1 MQSTHILTFQPGA
14 PLLPIPFS
22 LSSFGTYRDS
32 GSLSASFLS
41 EDGLEHTLLFR
52 LNPGTDAEG
61 RITARFYLAPVLEKY
76 VDIER
81 VSRVSGRIT
90 IDVRR
95 ETLRLSWDEASEI
108 LEKIESLAEENPAEN
123 HGVLE
128 AMRAV
133 AAAEGRPDQ
142 A

>member
-1 MQSTHILTFQPGA
+1 M
-14 PLLPIPFS
+14 LPIPFS
-22 LSSFGTYRDS
+22 ISSFGTYRDG

-41 EDGLEHTLLFR
+41 EDGLEHTLLFW
-52 LNPGTDAEG
+52 LNSGADAQG
-61 RITARFYLAPVLEKY
+61 RIATRFYLAPVLEKY
-76 VDIER
+76 VDVER

-108 LEKIESLAEENPAEN
+108 LEKIESLAVGNPAEN
-123 HGVLE
+123 RDVLE

-133 AAAEGRPDQ
+133 AAAEGRPDE